1 MATKARQIGGLVA
14 DDIRT
19 MSSRM
24 RDQAKQVLA
33 RNIMRAIIDKGW
45 TPAELARRAGL
56 TRDNISTYMRASS
69 LPTEDSLKR
78 LAWALGKAPEEL
90 LPNRPDVPRSDPENP
105 MLVLTQMPDG
115 TSRLQVDKVVR
126 TSTANKIIAI
136 LQADNDDKAD

>member
-1 MATKARQIGGLVA
+1 MANKARQIGGLVA

-33 RNIMRAIIDKGW
+33 RNVKRAIIEKGI

-69 LPTEDSLKR
+69 LPSEDSLKR
-78 LAWALGKAPEEL
+78 LAKALGKTPEDL
-90 LPNRPDVPRSDPENP
+90 LPNRPDIPQSDPENP
-105 MLVLTQMPDG
+105 LLVLSQMPNG
-115 TSRLQVDKVVR
+115 TSRLQLDKIMS
-126 TSTANKIIAI
+126 TETANKIVAL

>member
-1 MATKARQIGGLVA
+1 MPNRARQTGGLVA

-24 RDQAKQVLA
+24 REQAKQVLA
-33 RNIMRAIIDKGW
+33 RNIKRAIIDKGI

-78 LAWALGKAPEEL
+78 LARALGKTPEEL
-90 LPNRPDVPRSDPENP
+90 LPNRPDIPQSDPENP
-105 MLVLTQMPDG
+105 MLVLTSMPDG
-115 TSRLQVDKVVR
+115 TSRLQVDKIM
-126 TSTANKIIAI
+126 STATANRIIAL

>member
-1 MATKARQIGGLVA
+1 MAKARQFGGLVA

-24 RDQAKQVLA
+24 RDQAKQALA
-33 RNIMRAIIDKGW
+33 RNLKRAIIEKGW

-69 LPTEDSLKR
+69 LPTEDSLRR
-78 LAWALGKAPEEL
+78 LARALGKTPEDL
-90 LPNRPDVPRSDPENP
+90 LPNRPDIPRSDPDNP
-105 MLVLTQMPDG
+105 MLVLSQMPDG
-115 TSRLQVDKVVR
+115 TSRLQFDKIVS
-126 TSTANKIIAI
+126 TETANKIIAL